1 MKKKVFPL
9 VIFLILSVSIL
20 SLILFFASPS
30 IYYRAFPQ
38 ALISLRRVGIFSQ
51 GWIKK
56 NNYLLPKRMVLGI
69 NLPSYSISYKQ
80 ALLASPDC
88 QEKLSSW
95 LTSQNGKWGVV
106 IYDLVQQEK
115 FSFRSEQK
123 FHAASVMKLATA
135 VSVFDWAQENK
146 KGLDSF
152 IWGQSLKQRLT
163 ALINKSDNNQWADL
177 GALITLSRTQKIL
190 KENGLTGSNIYTNTM
205 TAEDVFLLLNKIY
218 NRELVNEK
226 DREFL
231 FKIMQN
237 TINEKRIPV
246 GIPEETAVV
255 HKYGTWQGNIHDA
268 GIVFYQ
274 NPYIL
279 VVLTN
284 NVSQPEAKIADFS
297 SQIYQIFSQRSC
309 E

>member
-1 MKKKVFPL
+1 MKKKVFL
-9 VIFLILSVSIL
+9 LIIFSVLLGAIW
-20 SLILFFASPS
+20 IFPS
-30 IYYRAFPQ
+30 S
-38 ALISLRRVGIFSQ
+38 LISLRRAGIFSQ
-51 GWIKK
+51 GWIKE

-69 NLPSYSISYKQ
+69 NLLSYSISYEQ

-88 QEKLSSW
+88 QKKLFSW

-135 VSVFDWAQENK
+135 ISVFDWAQENK

-152 IWGQSLKQRLT
+152 IWEQSLKQRLT
-163 ALINKSDNNQWADL
+163 LLINKSDNNQWADL
-177 GALITLSRTQKIL
+177 GALVTLRRTQKIL
-190 KENGLTGSNIYTNTM
+190 KENGLIDSNIYTNTM
-205 TAEDVFLLLNKIY
+205 TAEDVFLLLKKIY
-218 NRELVNEK
+218 DENLLDQNN
-226 DREFL
+226 REFL

-284 NVSQPEAKIADFS
+284 NTPNAEVKIAEFS
-297 SQIYQIFSQRSC
+297 SQVYQIFSQGNC
-309 E
+309 W